1 MSEAKDVLE
10 RKKRRESDLE
20 TITPDDFYHCTL
32 DGDINV
38 IISQRSDGKSYDRL
52 AHCLKQYKEH
62 KYRFV
67 YIRRWAEDI
76 TIKNM
81 SKLMDPFLVNKYV
94 KVPLIEELFG
104 PDRTI
109 RCNRGMFELID
120 ETGEEPPEPIGY
132 YVALNQVAHT
142 KSVPFTNVKNII
154 LDEFLQLKSERILK
168 DEFDAYEQTLSS
180 IIRADD
186 DVKIWLLGNT
196 VGKYSPYFA
205 PLGIDVANLVQGEIK
220 KIELPNG
227 EGMAPTRVEVE
238 WCKYNPKIGKKTSK
252 YVRGSKMAV
261 TGEWEIQSVENIPHT
276 DNEKATE
283 KLLFSMWDYV
293 MGINLGVF
301 LRTSI
306 WFTGTTEDYKLKQ
319 IPHKR
324 QFLVIRQTNKQSSF
338 YHLTNV
344 KDLKYNTWTNLNDMF
359 KDIKDRCFI
368 DVLNELKHNRV
379 FSSDAFTAD
388 YFYHTYLNYTN
399 MGLRDLL

>member
-1 MSEAKDVLE
+1 MSKSKDLLE
-10 RKKRRESDLE
+10 KEKRREECLE
-20 TITPDDFYHCTL
+20 TITPDDFYHCSL
-32 DGDINV
+32 NGDINV

-62 KYRFV
+62 GYRFV

-81 SKLMDPFLVNKYV
+81 SKLMDPFMVNKYV
-94 KVPLIEELFG
+94 KTPLLHELFG
-104 PDRTI
+104 PEYSI
-109 RCNRGMFELID
+109 RCYRGMFQLVD
-120 ETGEEPPEPIGY
+120 ETGENEPMDIGY

-142 KSVPFTNVKNII
+142 KSVPFVNVKNII

-168 DEFDAYEQTLSS
+168 EEFDAYEQTLSS

-205 PLGIDVANLVQGEIK
+205 PYGIDIANLVQGEIK
-220 KIELPNG
+220 TIELPNG
-227 EGMAPTRVEVE
+227 EGQKPTKVQVE

-276 DNEKATE
+276 DNEKYTE
-283 KLLFSMWDYV
+283 KLLFSMYDYV
-293 MGINLGVF
+293 MGINLGIYV
-301 LRTSI
+301 RTAV
-306 WFTGTTEDYKLKQ
+306 WFTGVTENYALKQ

-324 QFLVIRQTNKQSSF
+324 QFLVIRQAQKTSSF
-338 YHLTNV
+338 YHLTTV
-344 KDLKYNTWTNLNDMF
+344 KDLKYNTWTNINDMF
-359 KDIKDRCFI
+359 ADIKERCHI
-368 DVLNELKHNRV
+368 DVHNELKHNRV
-379 FSSDAFTAD
+379 FSEDSFTAD
-388 YFYHTYLNYTN
+388 YFYHTYLNYSKV
-399 MGLRDLL
+399 GIRDLL